1 MASKIETFLE
11 YGIFGSRWIQAPLY
25 VGLIAA
31 QIAYSWKFGLELV
44 HLIQHTNQ
52 FTGKVFLGGMLELI
66 DFVMVANLIT
76 MVAIGGYATFVS
88 KLDIG
93 DHADRPEWL
102 NHIDPGSI
110 KVKLA
115 GSLIGI
121 SSIHLLQSFISIGDP
136 AFMAMMRDQGLSVE
150 ELYTSIRWQIV
161 LHMIFIVS
169 ALLLALTEMI
179 MARRYRSGEG
189 HAEDKAAPHSAA

>member
-1 MASKIETFLE
+1 MASKIESFLE
-11 YGIFGSRWIQAPLY
+11 YGLFGTRWIQAPLY
-25 VGLIAA
+25 LGLIIA
-31 QIAYSWKFGLELV
+31 QLAYTWKFGVELV
-44 HLIQHTNQ
+44 HLIQHTNE
-52 FTGKVFLGGMLELI
+52 FSGKVFLGGVLELI

-93 DHADRPEWL
+93 HHADRPDWL
-102 NHIDPGSI
+102 DHIDPGSI

-136 AFMAMMRDQGLSVE
+136 AYLTMLKQQGLSIDE
-150 ELYTSIRWQIV
+150 I
-161 LHMIFIVS
+161 
-169 ALLLALTEMI
+169 
-179 MARRYRSGEG
+179 
-189 HAEDKAAPHSAA
+189 

>member
-1 MASKIETFLE
+1 MASKIESLLE

-25 VGLIAA
+25 IGLIAA
-31 QIAYSWKFGLELV
+31 QIAYSWKFGVELV
-44 HLIQHTNQ
+44 HLIQHTNS
-52 FTGKVFLGGMLELI
+52 FTGKVFLGGVLELI

-93 DHADRPEWL
+93 HHDDRPEWL
-102 NHIDPGSI
+102 DHIDPGSI

-121 SSIHLLQSFISIGDP
+121 SSIHLLQSFINIGDP
-136 AFMAMMRDQGLSVE
+136 AYIAMIRDKGLSMPE
-150 ELYTSIRWQIV
+150 IYTTIFWQII
-161 LHMIFIVS
+161 LHVVFIGS
-169 ALLLALTEMI
+169 ALLLALTELV
-179 MARRYRSGEG
+179 MARRHRPDAH
-189 HAEDKAAPHSAA
+189 HAEPAATPPAA